1 MGNSIPPTSLTWVIR
16 EVKPRVKLQ
25 PGRILFFIQ
34 KRIFKSANIRPE
46 RQKKGPQPTKRFFSS
61 SNSTRFTQF
70 VPLSFLCSVFLD
82 CWDCFCFRGSLFSPL
97 DFPQCQCDPFPHWL
111 ALHWVKIPAGTPIN
125 YWCISGLCSMFCCCC
140 YWCLHYS
147 DADFIFSVIDTA
159 DGTKTSL
166 IKPVG
171 IGDSPSL
178 REIIFKINNFSRVIV
193 FIIGGATFSEAR
205 CGYEISRD
213 KENSWEVIVGGDTH
227 ILTPEQFL
235 SNVQNFGTWSWP
247 IYLYTTYYI
256 PSCYIFL
263 YGHFYRDKYISTREL
278 FLINSSWNLI

>member
-125 YWCISGLCSMFCCCC
+125 YWCISGLCSMFCCCF
-140 YWCLHYS
+140 YWCSTLFWCGFY
-147 DADFIFSVIDTA
+147 IFSNRYGRWHKDKS
-159 DGTKTSL
+159 DQTS
-166 IKPVG
+166 
-171 IGDSPSL
+171 
-178 REIIFKINNFSRVIV
+178 RNRWFSV
-193 FIIGGATFSEAR
+193 SE
-205 CGYEISRD
+205 G
-213 KENSWEVIVGGDTH
+213 K
-227 ILTPEQFL
+227 
-235 SNVQNFGTWSWP
+235 
-247 IYLYTTYYI
+247 
-256 PSCYIFL
+256 
-263 YGHFYRDKYISTREL
+263 
-278 FLINSSWNLI
+278 